1 MQFSK
6 LAEMFDRLEST
17 SSRLEMTDILSAF
30 FRTVEPAELRQVIYL
45 SVGRLH
51 PEFYPQELGMADK
64 LVLKAIASV
73 SGRTPKEVEDL
84 WIKTGDPGEVAETL
98 ISKKKQMTLFSEPL
112 TFQAVVEGLT
122 LIETATGKDSQDK
135 KMKHLARMMHDSGP
149 LEARYLCRIV
159 TGRMRVG
166 AGAMTVMDALALA
179 FATKEQRPDIERA
192 FNITCDMGLV
202 AETVAEGGI
211 DAVRKIGVTVGDP
224 VKVMLAER
232 LRSLPDIMDRMS
244 GRCAFEYKYDGMRVQ
259 AHIRKDGAVKLYSRR
274 LEDLTSNFPDI
285 ADALKEQLI
294 GQEAIIEGECV
305 AFDPA
310 TGNLLPFQ
318 NVTHR
323 RRKHD
328 MEQTVEDVP
337 VRIFMFDL
345 LFHDGKDYT
354 LVPYPERRA
363 KLEASFA
370 KHEGPGPDK
379 VGFTTRAVI
388 ENEEQAQE
396 FFDQAV
402 AAKCEGI
409 MAKSL
414 EDISIYR
421 AGSRGF
427 LWIKYK
433 KDYTQALVD
442 TFDLA
447 VVGAFYGMGKRA
459 GMYGALL
466 MAAYDPD
473 TGKFGTTCKLGTGFD
488 DAFLAQLPDMLS
500 KYRSEKKPA
509 SLDAEMVPDVW
520 FIPGVVL
527 EVSAADISISPIHT
541 IAYGAV
547 KEDAGLGL
555 RFPRFTGRVRDDK
568 SPEQCTTAAEIVEF
582 YQLQEERDSD
592 GPETGEEDLTE

>member
-17 SSRLEMTDILSAF
+17 SSRLEMTDILSEF

-149 LEARYLCRIV
+149 IEARYLCRIV

-179 FATKEQRPDIERA
+179 FATKEQRPNIERA

-211 DAVRKIGVTVGDP
+211 EAVRKIGVTVGDP

-259 AHIRKDGAVKLYSRR
+259 AHIRKDGSVKLYSRR

-294 GQEAIIEGECV
+294 GKEAIIEGECV

-363 KLEASFA
+363 KLEASFS

-396 FFDQAV
+396 FFDQAI

-500 KYRSEKKPA
+500 KYKSEKKPA
-509 SLDAEMVPDVW
+509 SLEAEMVPDVW

-541 IAYGAV
+541 VAYGAV

-568 SPEQCTTAAEIVEF
+568 SPEQCTTAAEIIEF

-592 GPETGEEDLTE
+592 GPDMGEADLSE

>member
-122 LIETATGKDSQDK
+122 LIETATGKDSQDR
-135 KMKHLARMMHDSGP
+135 KMKHLSRMLHDSGP
-149 LEARYLCRIV
+149 VEARYLCRIV

-166 AGAMTVMDALALA
+166 AGAMTVMDALAMA

-211 DAVRKIGVTVGDP
+211 EAVKKISVTVGDP

-259 AHIRKDGAVKLYSRR
+259 AHIKKDGTVKLYSRR

-285 ADALKEQLI
+285 AEALKEQLI
-294 GQEAIIEGECV
+294 GNEAIIEGECV

-354 LVPYPERRA
+354 LIPYPERRA

-396 FFDQAV
+396 FFDQAI

-414 EDISIYR
+414 DDISIYR

-459 GMYGALL
+459 GVYGALL

-500 KYRSEKKPA
+500 KYKSEKKPA
-509 SLDAEMVPDVW
+509 SLEAEMVPDVW

-568 SPEQCTTAAEIVEF
+568 SPEQCTTAAEIIEF

-592 GPETGEEDLTE
+592 GSDSVEENVSE